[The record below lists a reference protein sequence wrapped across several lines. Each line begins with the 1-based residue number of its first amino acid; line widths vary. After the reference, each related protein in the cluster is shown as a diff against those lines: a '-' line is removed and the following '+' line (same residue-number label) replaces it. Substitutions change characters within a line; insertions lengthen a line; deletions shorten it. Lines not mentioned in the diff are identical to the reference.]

1 MIGLLTPPFG
11 LNLFIVQ
18 RVSGAPFAA
27 ILKEVWPFIVILIAL
42 LVPIILLPQISLFL
56 VEVF

>member
-18 RVSGAPFAA
+18 RVSGASFAA
-27 ILKEVWPFIVILIAL
+27 ILKDVWPFIIILIVL
-42 LVPIILLPQISLFL
+42 LIPIILFPQISLFL